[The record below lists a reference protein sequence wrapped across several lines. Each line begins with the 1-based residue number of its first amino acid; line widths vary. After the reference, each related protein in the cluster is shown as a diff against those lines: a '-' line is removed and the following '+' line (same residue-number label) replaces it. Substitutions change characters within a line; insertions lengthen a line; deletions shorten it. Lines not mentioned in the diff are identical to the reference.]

1 MRDVLTSEQVLSLL
15 SGIVGEVSEHDESV
29 VKFTPKRFDGD
40 FEVVL
45 SIEDL
50 NFAVELINQ
59 SSEEDDTG
67 LYKTDYYEI
76 LCREENRFSI
86 INRQIDRL
94 DPLNDTDNGITY
106 VLGKPSLAYAIKTL
120 IKANASGLLNDFRTY
135 FSRSE
140 LRRVAEESGNNTIVL
155 CDYLYYVIIRCWSL
169 KITSNTPMKL
179 KSFHKL
185 VTSYIFQ
192 ISFNLSSV
200 IIPIKTLDEL
210 FRRRISGRMRR
221 SSINELDPPRRA
233 YTNDLVYHYQMA
245 LSSDVS
251 FLSYLSFYHIFEHYF
266 ESVFNDDL
274 IETVKRELTSPSFSY
289 KRKNDIAGLIK
300 KVSKAVQLRGENQ
313 SFNEQ
318 AALKLTLDKYVVVD
332 TLKADLE
339 SYKSGQTDYYKLNKV
354 TFSEGDTI
362 DFDDID
368 KEKIIAQIAKRVYKT
383 RNSLVHSKDGDKS
396 KYTPFHDDKQ
406 LLPELPLLQF
416 MAEQVIINSSEDI
429 RT

>member
-1 MRDVLTSEQVLSLL
+1 
-15 SGIVGEVSEHDESV
+15 
-29 VKFTPKRFDGD
+29 
-40 FEVVL
+40 
-45 SIEDL
+45 
-50 NFAVELINQ
+50 
-59 SSEEDDTG
+59 
-67 LYKTDYYEI
+67 
-76 LCREENRFSI
+76 
-86 INRQIDRL
+86 
-94 DPLNDTDNGITY
+94 
-106 VLGKPSLAYAIKTL
+106 
-120 IKANASGLLNDFRTY
+120 
-135 FSRSE
+135 
-140 LRRVAEESGNNTIVL
+140 
-155 CDYLYYVIIRCWSL
+155 
-169 KITSNTPMKL
+169 
-179 KSFHKL
+179 
-185 VTSYIFQ
+185 
-192 ISFNLSSV
+192 
-200 IIPIKTLDEL
+200 
-210 FRRRISGRMRR
+210 
-221 SSINELDPPRRA
+221 
-233 YTNDLVYHYQMA
+233 MA

-289 KRKNDIAGLIK
+289 KRKNDIAVLIK

-318 AALKLTLDKYVVVD
+318 AALKLTLEKYVVVD

-362 DFDDID
+362 DFDEID

>member
-15 SGIVGEVSEHDESV
+15 SNIVGEVSEHNGSV

-40 FEVVL
+40 FVVVL
-45 SIEDL
+45 NIEDL
-50 NFAVELINQ
+50 NFAVEQINQ
-59 SSEEDDTG
+59 SSEEDDSG
-67 LYKTDYYEI
+67 LYMSDYYEI
-76 LCREENRFSI
+76 LCREENRFPI

-94 DPLNDTDNGITY
+94 DPLEDTDNGITY
-106 VLGKPSLAYAIKTL
+106 VLGKPSLSYAIKTL
-120 IKANASGLLNDFRTY
+120 IKASASGLLND
-135 FSRSE
+135 
-140 LRRVAEESGNNTIVL
+140 LRNLYPGSYLTHIAEKSGNNTIVL
-155 CDYLYYVIIRCWSL
+155 CEYLYHVTIRCLSL
-169 KITSNTPMKL
+169 KITSNTPTKL

-185 VTSYIFQ
+185 VMSYIFQ

-200 IIPIKTLDEL
+200 LIPIKTLDEL
-210 FRRRISGRMRR
+210 FRRRISGRLRR
-221 SSINELDPPRRA
+221 SSMKELDPPRRA
-233 YTNDLVYHYQMA
+233 YINDLVYHYQMA

-318 AALKLTLDKYVVVD
+318 AALKLTLEKYVVVD

-339 SYKSGQTDYYKLNKV
+339 SYKSGQTVYYKLHKV
-354 TFSEGDTI
+354 VFSEGDTI
-362 DFDDID
+362 DFDEID
-368 KEKIIAQIAKRVYKT
+368 KEKIITQLAKRVYKT

-416 MAEQVIINSSEDI
+416 MAEQVIINSSEEI
-429 RT
+429 

>member
-1 MRDVLTSEQVLSLL
+1 MRDVLTSEQVISLL
-15 SGIVGEVSEHDESV
+15 SSIVGEESEHDESV

-94 DPLNDTDNGITY
+94 DPLDDTDNGITY

-120 IKANASGLLNDFRTY
+120 IKANASGLLNDFRTF

-140 LRRVAEESGNNTIVL
+140 LRRIAEESGNNTIVL
-155 CDYLYYVIIRCWSL
+155 CDYLYYVTIRCWSL
-169 KITSNTPMKL
+169 KITSNTPTKL

-200 IIPIKTLDEL
+200 LIPIKTLDEL
-210 FRRRISGRMRR
+210 FRRRISGRLRR
-221 SSINELDPPRRA
+221 SS
-233 YTNDLVYHYQMA
+233 
-245 LSSDVS
+245 
-251 FLSYLSFYHIFEHYF
+251 
-266 ESVFNDDL
+266 
-274 IETVKRELTSPSFSY
+274 
-289 KRKNDIAGLIK
+289 
-300 KVSKAVQLRGENQ
+300 
-313 SFNEQ
+313 
-318 AALKLTLDKYVVVD
+318 
-332 TLKADLE
+332 
-339 SYKSGQTDYYKLNKV
+339 
-354 TFSEGDTI
+354 
-362 DFDDID
+362 
-368 KEKIIAQIAKRVYKT
+368 
-383 RNSLVHSKDGDKS
+383 
-396 KYTPFHDDKQ
+396 
-406 LLPELPLLQF
+406 
-416 MAEQVIINSSEDI
+416 
-429 RT
+429 